1 MQDRYNEDAE
11 VMAVK
16 RQEIE
21 KKRGNNKFKSGMTTC
36 RGKATKIEPRSAVI
50 RKEKLWSSK
59 QELKVKRGIKL
70 ITILSW
76 VVAVVLDIV
85 LLQGEELLEE
95 DEVKTTDMRG
105 LSSLSELLTIQE

>member
-1 MQDRYNEDAE
+1 M
-11 VMAVK
+11 
-16 RQEIE
+16 
-21 KKRGNNKFKSGMTTC
+21 
-36 RGKATKIEPRSAVI
+36 VI

-59 QELKVKRGIKL
+59 QELKAKRDLKL

-95 DEVKTTDMRG
+95 DEVKTSDMKE
-105 LSSLSELLTIQE
+105 LTSLSEL